1 MTGCSTY
8 VSNIE
13 GQAFAPIDPPVK
25 LSSPRPA
32 NGSIFHSSQNG
43 LFATDQ
49 RARRVGDILTV
60 SFNETYSA
68 TKAQTASSSK
78 ADNFGVTLPTG
89 LPNIFTGGFDKD
101 AGGNGAGLSAG
112 TTRSFAGAGN
122 AVQSNSFSGLLSVT
136 VVRVF
141 ENGNMEVAGQKE
153 LMLNNGNEY
162 VRVRG
167 VVRPEDVSANN
178 IVSSNRLA
186 DAQIRYTGS
195 GQLADSS
202 KQGWLSE
209 LMRTFHHFKGMSNL
223 FSRICVFGIL
233 AVSCLGISIGV
244 VKADR
249 LKDMT
254 SIAGVRS
261 NQLVGYGL
269 VVGLAGTGDG
279 NAVLTQQ
286 AMQSMISQFGVVT
299 NASDMNGKN
308 AASVI
313 VTADLPPFI
322 KPGQKLDVVVS
333 TVGQA
338 KSLRGGTLLMT
349 PLLGADGETYAIAQ
363 GNLMV
368 GGLGVA
374 GGDGSSLTV
383 NVPTV
388 GRIPGGGSVE
398 RMIENTFLDSE
409 NLYLICIRVILV
421 LATVLLRQSMKF
433 LVKVSRYRWTQ
444 PLSKCAPR

>member
-1 MTGCSTY
+1 MS
-8 VSNIE
+8 
-13 GQAFAPIDPPVK
+13 K
-25 LSSPRPA
+25 L
-32 NGSIFHSSQNG
+32 
-43 LFATDQ
+43 L
-49 RARRVGDILTV
+49 RRFYI
-60 SFNETYSA
+60 
-68 TKAQTASSSK
+68 
-78 ADNFGVTLPTG
+78 
-89 LPNIFTGGFDKD
+89 
-101 AGGNGAGLSAG
+101 
-112 TTRSFAGAGN
+112 
-122 AVQSNSFSGLLSVT
+122 
-136 VVRVF
+136 
-141 ENGNMEVAGQKE
+141 
-153 LMLNNGNEY
+153 
-162 VRVRG
+162 
-167 VVRPEDVSANN
+167 
-178 IVSSNRLA
+178 
-186 DAQIRYTGS
+186 
-195 GQLADSS
+195 
-202 KQGWLSE
+202 
-209 LMRTFHHFKGMSNL
+209 
-223 FSRICVFGIL
+223 FGIL
-233 AVSCLGISIGV
+233 MCSCLIFLTGFA
-244 VKADR
+244 KADR

-313 VTADLPPFI
+313 VTADLPAFI

-398 RMIENTFLDSE
+398 RMIENTFLENE
-409 NLYLICIRVILV
+409 NLLLNLHQGDFSTSTRVAEAINEIFGEGVAVPLDSTSVKVRAPVNPAEKVSFVSLLENIQVDPDRPRAKVVVNARTGTIVIGGDVRV
-421 LATVLLRQSMKF
+421 LPAAVTHGSLTVKVKEDQEVTQTQALAVADGVAATVPGEAVVTPDTTIEATEELARAFVFDPGVELSSIVDALNAVGGTPSDLVAILEALREAGS
-433 LVKVSRYRWTQ
+433 LRAE
-444 PLSKCAPR
+444 LIII

>member
-1 MTGCSTY
+1 MLIRTY
-8 VSNIE
+8 VYLTL
-13 GQAFAPIDPPVK
+13 AFSYLLIS
-25 LSSPRPA
+25 LTTA
-32 NGSIFHSSQNG
+32 N
-43 LFATDQ
+43 
-49 RARRVGDILTV
+49 
-60 SFNETYSA
+60 
-68 TKAQTASSSK
+68 
-78 ADNFGVTLPTG
+78 
-89 LPNIFTGGFDKD
+89 
-101 AGGNGAGLSAG
+101 
-112 TTRSFAGAGN
+112 
-122 AVQSNSFSGLLSVT
+122 
-136 VVRVF
+136 
-141 ENGNMEVAGQKE
+141 
-153 LMLNNGNEY
+153 
-162 VRVRG
+162 
-167 VVRPEDVSANN
+167 
-178 IVSSNRLA
+178 
-186 DAQIRYTGS
+186 
-195 GQLADSS
+195 
-202 KQGWLSE
+202 
-209 LMRTFHHFKGMSNL
+209 
-223 FSRICVFGIL
+223 
-233 AVSCLGISIGV
+233 
-244 VKADR
+244 ADR

-299 NASDMNGKN
+299 NAANMNGKN

-388 GRIPGGGSVE
+388 GRIPGGGTVE
-398 RMIENTFLDSE
+398 RMIETTFLQSE
-409 NLYLICIRVILV
+409 NLLLNLHQGDFSTSTRVAEAINEIFGEGVATALDSTSVKVRAPVNPAEKVSFVSLLENVQVDPDRPRAKVVVNARTGTIVIGGDVRV
-421 LATVLLRQSMKF
+421 LPAAVTHGSLTVRVKEDKKVTQAQNIAVADGVAATVQGEGCRD
-433 LVKVSRYRWTQ
+433 T
-444 PLSKCAPR
+444 

>member
-1 MTGCSTY
+1 MINLFNR
-8 VSNIE
+8 VSLLGILVFFSL
-13 GQAFAPIDPPVK
+13 A
-25 LSSPRPA
+25 LSS
-32 NGSIFHSSQNG
+32 
-43 LFATDQ
+43 
-49 RARRVGDILTV
+49 
-60 SFNETYSA
+60 
-68 TKAQTASSSK
+68 
-78 ADNFGVTLPTG
+78 
-89 LPNIFTGGFDKD
+89 
-101 AGGNGAGLSAG
+101 
-112 TTRSFAGAGN
+112 SFA
-122 AVQSNSFSGLLSVT
+122 
-136 VVRVF
+136 
-141 ENGNMEVAGQKE
+141 
-153 LMLNNGNEY
+153 
-162 VRVRG
+162 
-167 VVRPEDVSANN
+167 
-178 IVSSNRLA
+178 
-186 DAQIRYTGS
+186 
-195 GQLADSS
+195 
-202 KQGWLSE
+202 
-209 LMRTFHHFKGMSNL
+209 
-223 FSRICVFGIL
+223 
-233 AVSCLGISIGV
+233 
-244 VKADR
+244 KADR

-269 VVGLAGTGDG
+269 VVGLAGSGDG

-299 NASDMNGKN
+299 SAANMNGKN

-368 GGLGVA
+368 GGLGVT

-398 RMIENTFLDSE
+398 RMIETSFLENENILLNLHQGDFSTSGRVAEAINDVFGAGVATALDSTSIKVRAPINPAEKVSFLSLLE
-409 NLYLICIRVILV
+409 NIQVTPDRPRAKVVVNARTGTIVIGGDVRILPAAVTHGSLTVRVNEDQQVTQTQGIAV
-421 LATVLLRQSMKF
+421 ADGVAATVPGAAVATPDTTINAEQELAKAFVFDPGVKLSSIVDALNAVGGTPSDLVAILEALREAGS
-433 LVKVSRYRWTQ
+433 LRAE
-444 PLSKCAPR
+444 LIII

>member
-1 MTGCSTY
+1 
-8 VSNIE
+8 
-13 GQAFAPIDPPVK
+13 
-25 LSSPRPA
+25 
-32 NGSIFHSSQNG
+32 
-43 LFATDQ
+43 
-49 RARRVGDILTV
+49 
-60 SFNETYSA
+60 
-68 TKAQTASSSK
+68 
-78 ADNFGVTLPTG
+78 
-89 LPNIFTGGFDKD
+89 
-101 AGGNGAGLSAG
+101 
-112 TTRSFAGAGN
+112 
-122 AVQSNSFSGLLSVT
+122 
-136 VVRVF
+136 
-141 ENGNMEVAGQKE
+141 
-153 LMLNNGNEY
+153 
-162 VRVRG
+162 
-167 VVRPEDVSANN
+167 
-178 IVSSNRLA
+178 
-186 DAQIRYTGS
+186 
-195 GQLADSS
+195 
-202 KQGWLSE
+202 
-209 LMRTFHHFKGMSNL
+209 MSNL
-223 FSRICVFGIL
+223 FSRICVFAIL
-233 AVSCLGISIGV
+233 AVSCLGISIGG

-279 NAVLTQQ
+279 NARLTQQ

-409 NLYLICIRVILV
+409 NLLLNLHQGDFSTSNRVAEAINEIFGEGVAVPLDSTTVKVRAPINPAEKVSFVSLLENIQVDPDRPSAKVVVNARTGTIVIGGDVRV
-421 LATVLLRQSMKF
+421 LPAAVTHGSLTVRVKENKEVTQTQALAVADGVAATVPGEAVVTPETTIEAEEELARAFVFDPGVELSSIVDALNAVGGTPSDLVAILEALREAGS
-433 LVKVSRYRWTQ
+433 LRAE
-444 PLSKCAPR
+444 LIII

>member
-1 MTGCSTY
+1 MLNR
-8 VSNIE
+8 VSVLGILVFFSM
-13 GQAFAPIDPPVK
+13 A
-25 LSSPRPA
+25 LS
-32 NGSIFHSSQNG
+32 
-43 LFATDQ
+43 L
-49 RARRVGDILTV
+49 
-60 SFNETYSA
+60 
-68 TKAQTASSSK
+68 
-78 ADNFGVTLPTG
+78 
-89 LPNIFTGGFDKD
+89 
-101 AGGNGAGLSAG
+101 
-112 TTRSFAGAGN
+112 SFA
-122 AVQSNSFSGLLSVT
+122 
-136 VVRVF
+136 
-141 ENGNMEVAGQKE
+141 
-153 LMLNNGNEY
+153 
-162 VRVRG
+162 
-167 VVRPEDVSANN
+167 
-178 IVSSNRLA
+178 
-186 DAQIRYTGS
+186 
-195 GQLADSS
+195 
-202 KQGWLSE
+202 
-209 LMRTFHHFKGMSNL
+209 
-223 FSRICVFGIL
+223 
-233 AVSCLGISIGV
+233 
-244 VKADR
+244 KADR

-269 VVGLAGTGDG
+269 VVGLAGSGDG

-299 NASDMNGKN
+299 SAANMNGKN

-368 GGLGVA
+368 GGLGVT

-398 RMIENTFLDSE
+398 RMIETSFLENENILLNLHQGDFSTSGRVAEAINDVFGAGVATALDSTSIKVRSPINPAEKVSFVSLLE
-409 NLYLICIRVILV
+409 NIQVTPDRPRAKVVVNARTGTIVIGGDVRILPAAVTHGSLTVRVNEDQQVTQTQGIAIADGV
-421 LATVLLRQSMKF
+421 AATVPGAAVATPNTTINAEQELAKAFVFDPGVKLSSIVDALNAVGGTPSDLVAILEALREAGS
-433 LVKVSRYRWTQ
+433 LRAE
-444 PLSKCAPR
+444 LIII

>member
-1 MTGCSTY
+1 MINLLNRFSVLGILIFS
-8 VSNIE
+8 SL
-13 GQAFAPIDPPVK
+13 A
-25 LSSPRPA
+25 LS
-32 NGSIFHSSQNG
+32 
-43 LFATDQ
+43 L
-49 RARRVGDILTV
+49 
-60 SFNETYSA
+60 
-68 TKAQTASSSK
+68 
-78 ADNFGVTLPTG
+78 
-89 LPNIFTGGFDKD
+89 
-101 AGGNGAGLSAG
+101 
-112 TTRSFAGAGN
+112 SFA
-122 AVQSNSFSGLLSVT
+122 
-136 VVRVF
+136 
-141 ENGNMEVAGQKE
+141 
-153 LMLNNGNEY
+153 
-162 VRVRG
+162 
-167 VVRPEDVSANN
+167 
-178 IVSSNRLA
+178 
-186 DAQIRYTGS
+186 
-195 GQLADSS
+195 
-202 KQGWLSE
+202 
-209 LMRTFHHFKGMSNL
+209 
-223 FSRICVFGIL
+223 
-233 AVSCLGISIGV
+233 
-244 VKADR
+244 KADR

-269 VVGLAGTGDG
+269 VVGLAGSGDG

-299 NASDMNGKN
+299 SAANMNGKN

-368 GGLGVA
+368 GGLGVT

-398 RMIENTFLDSE
+398 RMIETSFLENENILLNLHQGDFSTSGRVAEAINDVFGAGVATALDSTSIKVRAPINPAEKVSFVSLLE
-409 NLYLICIRVILV
+409 NIQVTPDRPRAKVVVNARTGTIVIGGDVRILPAAVTHGSLTVRVNEDQQVTQTQGIAV
-421 LATVLLRQSMKF
+421 ADGVAATVPGAAVATPDTTIQAEEELAKAFVFDPGVKLSSIVDALNAVGGTPSDLVAILEALREAGS
-433 LVKVSRYRWTQ
+433 LRAE
-444 PLSKCAPR
+444 LIII

>member
-1 MTGCSTY
+1 MLNR
-8 VSNIE
+8 VSVL
-13 GQAFAPIDPPVK
+13 G
-25 LSSPRPA
+25 
-32 NGSIFHSSQNG
+32 
-43 LFATDQ
+43 
-49 RARRVGDILTV
+49 ILV
-60 SFNETYSA
+60 
-68 TKAQTASSSK
+68 
-78 ADNFGVTLPTG
+78 
-89 LPNIFTGGFDKD
+89 
-101 AGGNGAGLSAG
+101 
-112 TTRSFAGAGN
+112 
-122 AVQSNSFSGLLSVT
+122 FSGLALS
-136 VVRVF
+136 
-141 ENGNMEVAGQKE
+141 
-153 LMLNNGNEY
+153 
-162 VRVRG
+162 
-167 VVRPEDVSANN
+167 
-178 IVSSNRLA
+178 
-186 DAQIRYTGS
+186 
-195 GQLADSS
+195 
-202 KQGWLSE
+202 LS
-209 LMRTFHHFKGMSNL
+209 F
-223 FSRICVFGIL
+223 
-233 AVSCLGISIGV
+233 A
-244 VKADR
+244 KADR

-269 VVGLAGTGDG
+269 VVGLAGSGDG

-299 NASDMNGKN
+299 SAANMNGKN

-368 GGLGVA
+368 GGLGVT

-398 RMIENTFLDSE
+398 RMIETSFLENENILLNLHQGDFSTSGRVAEAINDVFGAGVATALDSTSIKVRAPINPAEKVSFVSLLE
-409 NLYLICIRVILV
+409 NIQVTPDRPRAKVVVNARTGTIVIGGDVRILPAAVTHGSLTVRVNEDQQITQTQAIAV
-421 LATVLLRQSMKF
+421 AGGVAATVPGAAVAAPDTTIEAEEEFAKSFIFDPGVKLSSIVDALNAVGGTPSDLVAILEALREAGS
-433 LVKVSRYRWTQ
+433 LRAE
-444 PLSKCAPR
+444 LIII

>member
-1 MTGCSTY
+1 MLNR
-8 VSNIE
+8 VSVL
-13 GQAFAPIDPPVK
+13 G
-25 LSSPRPA
+25 
-32 NGSIFHSSQNG
+32 
-43 LFATDQ
+43 
-49 RARRVGDILTV
+49 IL
-60 SFNETYSA
+60 
-68 TKAQTASSSK
+68 
-78 ADNFGVTLPTG
+78 
-89 LPNIFTGGFDKD
+89 I
-101 AGGNGAGLSAG
+101 
-112 TTRSFAGAGN
+112 
-122 AVQSNSFSGLLSVT
+122 FSGLALS
-136 VVRVF
+136 
-141 ENGNMEVAGQKE
+141 
-153 LMLNNGNEY
+153 
-162 VRVRG
+162 
-167 VVRPEDVSANN
+167 
-178 IVSSNRLA
+178 
-186 DAQIRYTGS
+186 
-195 GQLADSS
+195 
-202 KQGWLSE
+202 LS
-209 LMRTFHHFKGMSNL
+209 F
-223 FSRICVFGIL
+223 
-233 AVSCLGISIGV
+233 A
-244 VKADR
+244 KADR

-269 VVGLAGTGDG
+269 VVGLAGSGDG

-299 NASDMNGKN
+299 SAANMNGKN

-368 GGLGVA
+368 GGLGVT

-398 RMIENTFLDSE
+398 RMIETSFLENENILLNLHQGDFSTSGRVAEAINDVFGAGVATALDSTSIKVRAPINPAEKVSFVSLLE
-409 NLYLICIRVILV
+409 NIQVTPDRPRAKVVVNARTGTIVIGGDVRILPAAVTHGSLTVRVNEDQQVTQAQGLALADGV
-421 LATVLLRQSMKF
+421 AATVPGEAVATPDTTIEAEEELAKAFVFDPGVKLSSIVDALNAVGGTPSDLVAILEALREAGS
-433 LVKVSRYRWTQ
+433 LRAA
-444 PLSKCAPR
+444 LIII

>member
-1 MTGCSTY
+1 MINLLNR
-8 VSNIE
+8 VSVL
-13 GQAFAPIDPPVK
+13 G
-25 LSSPRPA
+25 
-32 NGSIFHSSQNG
+32 
-43 LFATDQ
+43 
-49 RARRVGDILTV
+49 IL
-60 SFNETYSA
+60 
-68 TKAQTASSSK
+68 
-78 ADNFGVTLPTG
+78 
-89 LPNIFTGGFDKD
+89 I
-101 AGGNGAGLSAG
+101 
-112 TTRSFAGAGN
+112 
-122 AVQSNSFSGLLSVT
+122 FSGLALS
-136 VVRVF
+136 
-141 ENGNMEVAGQKE
+141 
-153 LMLNNGNEY
+153 
-162 VRVRG
+162 
-167 VVRPEDVSANN
+167 
-178 IVSSNRLA
+178 
-186 DAQIRYTGS
+186 
-195 GQLADSS
+195 
-202 KQGWLSE
+202 LS
-209 LMRTFHHFKGMSNL
+209 F
-223 FSRICVFGIL
+223 
-233 AVSCLGISIGV
+233 A
-244 VKADR
+244 KADR

-269 VVGLAGTGDG
+269 VVGLAGSGDG

-299 NASDMNGKN
+299 SAANMNGKN

-368 GGLGVA
+368 GGLGVT

-398 RMIENTFLDSE
+398 RMIETSFLENENILLNLHQGDFSTSGRVAEAINDVFGAGVATALDSTSIKVRAPINPAEKVSFVSLLE
-409 NLYLICIRVILV
+409 NIQVIPDRPRAKVVVNARTGTIVIGGDVRILPAAVTHGSLTVRVNEDQQVTQTQGLALADGV
-421 LATVLLRQSMKF
+421 AATVPGEAVATPDTTIEAEEERAKAF
-433 LVKVSRYRWTQ
+433 VFDPGVK
-444 PLSKCAPR
+444 LSSIVDA